1 MSRAFL
7 IVSQKLNDKASM
19 ALSSFIH
26 ALYELDTY
34 AVARLVIK
42 DNKEPKI
49 VLLTPH
55 IEPDFECLYDVELPF
70 AEDMRSYKFPPLN
83 RVITVSGKEIKAH
96 RTLPSDELVDAMS
109 DYVDSMDL
117 SNFGKDDDGE
127 PTEYMPMDET
137 YSPMLHRINQVI
149 KHRAV
154 FPEADA
160 PSPAEILI
168 RFSNPHPDLV
178 DQSQSKLDRLV
189 KAADVKKVPPKAR
202 GKGYYKKDT
211 SKPLSNLDIGA
222 LLAQDSGRTRSK
234 IDPKNAVAEFK
245 QYLASADKIEDLHD
259 ACKQMNFIIFDWIR
273 NSMGDLNYGRAVE
286 AIRVMREE
294 MNGLEEPAPFNDFF
308 RELKKKVLGG
318 ELGGDRKEMWYR
330 IRINKLTLIGKGECA
345 GSEITEEESR
355 QFMIP
360 QLLER

>member
-1 MSRAFL
+1 MSRANL

-26 ALYELDTY
+26 ALYELESY

-42 DNKEPKI
+42 ENKEPKL

-70 AEDMRSYKFPPLN
+70 AEDMRSYKFPPLD
-83 RVITVSGKEIKAH
+83 RVLTVSGKEVKVH
-96 RTLPSDELVDAMS
+96 RTLPSDKLLDAMS

-117 SNFGKDDDGE
+117 STFGKDEEGE

-154 FPEADA
+154 YPEADA
-160 PSPAEILI
+160 PPPFEILM
-168 RFSNPHPDLV
+168 RYSKPPSDLV
-178 DQSQSKLDRLV
+178 EKSQSKLDRLIQ
-189 KAADVKKVPPKAR
+189 AADVKKVPPKAR
-202 GKGYYKKDT
+202 GKRYYKKES
-211 SKPLSNLDIGA
+211 SKPLSNLDVGA
-222 LLAQDSGRTRSK
+222 LLAQDSGRTRRK

-245 QYLASADKIEDLHD
+245 QFLAGADKIEDLHD
-259 ACKQMNFIIFDWIR
+259 ACKQMKYIIFDWIR
-273 NSMGDLNYGRAVE
+273 NSVGDLNYGRAVE
-286 AIRVMREE
+286 AIRIMREE
-294 MNGLEEPAPFNDFF
+294 MNELEEPGPYNDFL
-308 RELKKKVLGG
+308 RELKAKVLGG

-330 IRINKLTLIGKGECA
+330 IRISKLTLILKGECA
-345 GSEITEEESR
+345 GSEVTEEESKR
-355 QFMIP
+355 FMIP
-360 QLLER
+360 QLTR